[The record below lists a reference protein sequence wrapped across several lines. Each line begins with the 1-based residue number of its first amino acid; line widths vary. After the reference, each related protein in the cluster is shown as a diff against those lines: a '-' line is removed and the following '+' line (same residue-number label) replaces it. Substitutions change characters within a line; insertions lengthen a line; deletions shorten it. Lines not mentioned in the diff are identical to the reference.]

1 MTLSKIKSTLSTN
14 GGLRGA
20 TTITRYAFV
29 LSLFTLLAYHLP
41 LARYVVSHVEEGFNG
56 WVIAISFAVLMLTV
70 NFMIYTLL
78 LRLLGV
84 VGRILLALLFI
95 GNSIALYFI
104 ATYEVLITDMMM
116 GNVFNTRFSEA
127 SGFFSVALIGY
138 LIITGIPPVVYI
150 FARRYERGS
159 WRRFA
164 TSVGGSIGVVALLA
178 VVNLSNV
185 LWIDRNATQIGS
197 LIMPWSYVVNSVRY
211 CNQQQQLNREAKP
224 LPDAHIATDSRDVC
238 VLVIGESARRANFSL
253 YGYERNT
260 NPHLSEKDITCYQAT
275 ASATYTTAG
284 VKAILDHKPT
294 DELYEILP
302 NYLSRSGVEVVW
314 RTANWGEPPLNVDY
328 YMDKTALSELY
339 PEADARYDAL
349 LLEGLGEHI
358 ASATADKLLVVLH
371 LSTSHGPTYS
381 EKYPAEFEH
390 FTPVCRTVEMSDADL
405 SELINAYDNTI
416 LYTDYLLHRVIEEL
430 SRLEN
435 RRVAMLFISDHGES
449 LGEGG
454 LYMHGMPMAV
464 APTEQTEIPFIV
476 WEAADN
482 LTTTD
487 LSEAGHYNIFHSVLH
502 FLGIESEV
510 FRPEMSVF
518 RDTDSEQK
526 LD

>member
-1 MTLSKIKSTLSTN
+1 
-14 GGLRGA
+14 
-20 TTITRYAFV
+20 
-29 LSLFTLLAYHLP
+29 
-41 LARYVVSHVEEGFNG
+41 
-56 WVIAISFAVLMLTV
+56 
-70 NFMIYTLL
+70 
-78 LRLLGV
+78 
-84 VGRILLALLFI
+84 
-95 GNSIALYFI
+95 
-104 ATYEVLITDMMM
+104 
-116 GNVFNTRFSEA
+116 
-127 SGFFSVALIGY
+127 
-138 LIITGIPPVVYI
+138 
-150 FARRYERGS
+150 
-159 WRRFA
+159 
-164 TSVGGSIGVVALLA
+164 
-178 VVNLSNV
+178 
-185 LWIDRNATQIGS
+185 
-197 LIMPWSYVVNSVRY
+197 
-211 CNQQQQLNREAKP
+211 
-224 LPDAHIATDSRDVC
+224 
-238 VLVIGESARRANFSL
+238 
-253 YGYERNT
+253 
-260 NPHLSEKDITCYQAT
+260 
-275 ASATYTTAG
+275 
-284 VKAILDHKPT
+284 
-294 DELYEILP
+294 
-302 NYLSRSGVEVVW
+302 
-314 RTANWGEPPLNVDY
+314 
-328 YMDKTALSELY
+328 MDKTALSELY

-358 ASATADKLLVVLH
+358 ASATAEKLLVVLH

-487 LSEAGHYNIFHSVLH
+487 LSEAGQYNIFHSVLH